1 MARVD
6 GEHAGPKPHALG
18 RMRVSGE
25 HKCGVARVGELAH
38 PDRLEAEPFG
48 RLCPRNGFVERLACI
63 EERGKAR
70 HDFSNICP
78 VTFAQALFMGL
89 LQGATELFPV
99 SSLGHSVLIP
109 SLLHWSFKQSD
120 PSFVPF
126 LVLLHLGTATAL
138 LILYREQWIAII
150 RGFFTAA
157 IPGKIPTDPERLAML
172 LLVGTI
178 PAGILGVFLETRV
191 KALFASPYAAAGF
204 LVVNGVLMLGFELLR
219 RRAESKAELDSASRV
234 EQGERVAQAERISF
248 RAAALVGA
256 CQALAFLPG
265 ISRSGVTIGGGL
277 VSEPGHQEAARFS
290 FLLATPVILGAGVLE
305 VPQLLSSGVPVA
317 EYLAATVL
325 SGLAA
330 YASGRFFLR
339 HFRSGRLDP
348 YGWYCIAAGTI
359 S

>member
-1 MARVD
+1 MT
-6 GEHAGPKPHALG
+6 L
-18 RMRVSGE
+18 
-25 HKCGVARVGELAH
+25 L
-38 PDRLEAEPFG
+38 
-48 RLCPRNGFVERLACI
+48 
-63 EERGKAR
+63 
-70 HDFSNICP
+70 
-78 VTFAQALFMGL
+78 QALFMGL

-99 SSLGHSVLIP
+99 SSLGHAVVIP
-109 SLLHWSFKQSD
+109 SLLHWKFKQSD

-157 IPGKIPTDPERLAML
+157 IRGQIQTDTERLAML

-234 EQGERVAQAERISF
+234 EQEERFAQAERISF

-277 VSEPGHQEAARFS
+277 LSGLRHQEAARFS
-290 FLLATPVILGAGVLE
+290 FLLATPVILAASLVE
-305 VPQLLSSGVPVA
+305 VPQLITSGVPIGEYMVA
-317 EYLAATVL
+317 ALL
-325 SGLAA
+325 SGIAA
-330 YASGRFFLR
+330 YASARFLLR
-339 HFRSGRLDP
+339 YFRSGRLDP
-348 YGWYCIAAGTI
+348 YGWYCIAAGLV
-359 S
+359 SLALLGLKL